1 VEPTEPTPTTN
12 EAPVVPDGTETP
24 GELDASDID
33 AIERDLDEV
42 ERTLDRLADRTYWSD
57 DDHTHGAQ
65 VDTVDRPPRPAD
77 GGAAQDADEQPD
89 APA

>member
-1 VEPTEPTPTTN
+1 MEPTEPTRTTN
-12 EAPVVPDGTETP
+12 EAPAVPDGTETTD
-24 GELDASDID
+24 ELDAVDID
-33 AIERDLDEV
+33 AIERDLDDV

-57 DDHTHGAQ
+57 DDRPHSTG

-77 GGAAQDADEQPD
+77 GGTAPGADEQPD